1 MPRAPLPALLPPM
14 KLIRFLAA
22 TAAVA
27 FLTTLSAFAA
37 ANAEGTWTWVQPGR
51 DADIT
56 VSATFVAKAGQ
67 LTGTFTN
74 VMGTVPVTE
83 LVVKDDTISFEIAS
97 RRAATKYTGKISGD
111 TITGSIEIPARGGVG
126 DPRKVE
132 WKAKRG
138 PAPAK

>member
-1 MPRAPLPALLPPM
+1 M
-14 KLIRFLAA
+14 KIIRFLAA
-22 TAAVA
+22 TLAVA
-27 FLTTLSAFAA
+27 FFTTVSAFAA
-37 ANAEGTWTWVQPGR
+37 ANAEGTWSWVQPGR

-56 VSATFVAKAGQ
+56 VSAAFVAKAGE
-67 LTGTFTN
+67 LSGSFTN

-83 LVVKDDTISFEIAS
+83 LVVKGDEISFQIAA

-111 TITGSIEIPARGGVG
+111 TITGMIEIPARGGG
-126 DPRKVE
+126 EARKVE